1 MNYFCWQDYGPEH
14 AALVDSWLDEEA
26 LRATRLD
33 DGFDDFYQYWKQE
46 TDPERGE
53 YFRCQLVSEGQRP
66 FAAVA
71 FSRFQQTVTVMEIV
85 VDPALRGQGKG
96 AAIIREL
103 VANATAWFGQPVA
116 VLEAVIFPDSTASQN
131 AFYKAGFVPV
141 SDEKD
146 NDRWRR
152 AADDPEILFR
162 YASEKTPAAPAFP
175 IRWLEPEER
184 TLFNGHLR
192 LCRQKSLSR
201 KQWDG
206 IVQAD
211 TRYCGLFIDGKMV
224 ARAGIEK
231 LTDRYWEIS
240 DVRVAKEYRNRGYAT
255 AISGFVADEILKNGR
270 VPTVRTRQDNDAM
283 RKVIQKLGFQPF
295 SEYKNNA

>member
-1 MNYFCWQDYGPEH
+1 MDPMFLWQDYEPEH

-46 TDPERGE
+46 TDPARGE
-53 YFRCQLVSEGQRP
+53 YFCCKLVSEDQRP

-71 FSRFQQTVTVMEIV
+71 FSRYRQTVTVMEIV
-85 VDPALRGQGKG
+85 VDPALRRKGKG
-96 AAIIREL
+96 TAVIKEL
-103 VANATAWFGQPVA
+103 VDNAADWIGQPVA
-116 VLEAVIFPDSTASQN
+116 AFEAVIFPDNTASQN
-131 AFYKAGFVPV
+131 AFYKAGFAPV
-141 SDEKD
+141 SKEKD

-162 YASEKTPAAPAFP
+162 YASEKTPAAPVFP
-175 IRWLEPEER
+175 IRWLGPEER
-184 TLFNGHLR
+184 ALFNGHLR
-192 LCRQKSLSR
+192 LCRQKSLSK

-206 IVQAD
+206 IIKAD

-240 DVRVAKEYRNRGYAT
+240 DVRVANEYRNRGYAT
-255 AISGFVADEILKNGR
+255 AISGFVAGEILKNGR
-270 VPTVRTRQDNDAM
+270 VPTIRTRQDNTAM
-283 RKVIQKLGFQPF
+283 RNVIKKLGFQPF
-295 SEYKNNA
+295 LKDNNV